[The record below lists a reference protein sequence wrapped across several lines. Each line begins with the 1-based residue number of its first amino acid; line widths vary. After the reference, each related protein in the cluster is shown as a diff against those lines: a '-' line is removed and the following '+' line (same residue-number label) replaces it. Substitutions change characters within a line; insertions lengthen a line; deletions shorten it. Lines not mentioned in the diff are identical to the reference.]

1 MTYQEPEIVDLG
13 VAEDVIQGVEDGPT
27 QDQPLKFEDGV

>member
-13 VAEDVIQGVEDGPT
+13 VAEDVIQGADDGPT
-27 QDQPLKFEDGV
+27 VDAPLKFIEG